1 MDFNETQWNP
11 FWAATYFSVVGFLII
26 DGNSLTIATLLTKKK
41 VSQSSTVLVDQFGLC
56 WSLGWMRDYIVY
68 HCIYSLSTALSLLDM
83 FAGLSSIFHFISLE
97 RLHSTLRPS
106 RHWQL
111 SVKVVWV
118 AIATPWILSLSST
131 SMLSKFRPVSSRL
144 FFLTICLITPLLIKS
159 FSCLSYWRKMR
170 KSAVKSFRQ
179 NQEARFLLGAYVF
192 LVTVASFIMWMPFL
206 CVHIAAR
213 VLPVPRPALFFFH
226 RAPSIQLLVCQ
237 LCYLRSQVS

>member
-1 MDFNETQWNP
+1 MDFNEWNP
-11 FWAATYFSVVGFLII
+11 FWAATYFSVMAFLII
-26 DGNSLTIATLLTKKK
+26 VRNSLTIAILLRKK
-41 VSQSSTVLVDQFGLC
+41 VSQASTVLVDQFGLC

-68 HCIYSLSTALSLLDM
+68 HCIYLLSTALSLLDM

-97 RLHSTLRPS
+97 RLHATFRPS

-111 SVKVVWV
+111 SLKDFRV
-118 AIATPWILSLSST
+118 AIATPFILSVSST
-131 SMLSKFRPVSSRL
+131 FMLSKFRPVSSRL
-144 FFLTICLITPLLIKS
+144 FFITICTSLLIT
-159 FSCLSYWRKMR
+159 CLSDLSIWRKMR

-206 CVHIAAR
+206 CVHIAER
-213 VLPVPRPALFFFH
+213 VSPVPKSAHFFFH